1 MFIPRITT
9 RALSKGRWRLRK
21 ASTHF
26 KEILNYF
33 LEKKNPFYF
42 KRLKIEVEVSVVQ
55 SKHCSE
61 QIGKYQPT
69 QPDL

>member
-1 MFIPRITT
+1 
-9 RALSKGRWRLRK
+9 LRK

-33 LEKKNPFYF
+33 LRKKIPFYF
-42 KRLKIEVEVSVVQ
+42 KRQTEVEVSVVHG
-55 SKHCSE
+55 KHCSE
-61 QIGKYQPT
+61 HIGKYQPT